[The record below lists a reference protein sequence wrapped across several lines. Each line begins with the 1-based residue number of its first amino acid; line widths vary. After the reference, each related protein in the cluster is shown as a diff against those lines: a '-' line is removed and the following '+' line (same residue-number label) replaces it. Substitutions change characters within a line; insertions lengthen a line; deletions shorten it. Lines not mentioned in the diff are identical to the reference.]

1 MRPGVLLCALVL
13 AASAAGAAHAGTVAV
28 TIKDM
33 KFTPAKVAAHVGD
46 TIVWT
51 NGDFVAHTAT
61 ARDKSWDVT
70 IAPGKSASITVSATG
85 SFAYFC
91 RFHPMMVGEIDAQ

>member
-1 MRPGVLLCALVL
+1 MRPGALFLALAL
-13 AASAAGAAHAGTVAV
+13 AASAAGVAHAGTVEIA
-28 TIKDM
+28 IKDM

-70 IAPGKSASITVSATG
+70 IAPGKSASITVTAAG